1 MQTTRTSRQL
11 HVNLVFLIHYYRFK
25 ERISIIA
32 TKLINCRSLNINNV
46 RRVRRE
52 REREREREQV

>member
-11 HVNLVFLIHYYRFK
+11 NLVFLIHYYRFK

-46 RRVRRE
+46 GERE
-52 REREREREQV
+52 RERERERENKFSC